1 MQLFILLCK
10 NILVI
15 PKWLPLAVAV
25 LVAFVPNTFLL
36 FKLFGGLLAVIL
48 FYYSIISSNNHPDR
62 DLLE

>member
-1 MQLFILLCK
+1 MQYFILLCK

-25 LVAFVPNTFLL
+25 MVVFVPNTFLL
-36 FKLFGGLLAVIL
+36 FKLVGSLLAVIL
-48 FYYSIISSNNHPDR
+48 FYSSISSSNNHTDR

>member
-1 MQLFILLCK
+1 VRYFILLCK

-25 LVAFVPNTFLL
+25 SIVFVPNTFLL
-36 FKLFGGLLAVIL
+36 FKLVGSLLAVIL
-48 FYYSIISSNNHPDR
+48 FYCSITSSNNLTGR